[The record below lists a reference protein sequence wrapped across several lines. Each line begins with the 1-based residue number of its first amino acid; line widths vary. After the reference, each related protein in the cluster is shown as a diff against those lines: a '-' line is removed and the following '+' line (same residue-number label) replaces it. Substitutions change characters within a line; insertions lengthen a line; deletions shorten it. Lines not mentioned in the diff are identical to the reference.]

1 MNQPHNG
8 FTLRTY
14 SRFPARMSMMYMGED
29 FAGQGIVRELSRV
42 GCRVFGNY
50 PAIPGETLSVR
61 ISLPTSPNPL
71 CIEQATVQWV
81 RELEFGVAFDHLHE
95 REAAQLY
102 LLLDEF
108 VGSGHYSDLPALSAK
123 DDARVAGSCELQLSP
138 V

>member
-14 SRFPARMSMMYMGED
+14 SRFPARMSIMYLGED

-81 RELEFGVAFDHLHE
+81 RELEFGVAFEHLDE
-95 REAAQLY
+95 READRLQH
-102 LLLDEF
+102 LLDEF
-108 VGSGHYSDLPALSAK
+108 LDSASYSDLPAPSAK
-123 DDARVAGSCELQLSP
+123 GEVRVAGPCEPQLSS